1 MAGGGVIPKG
11 ARWHVLA
18 LAVEFGLI
26 GVIGLFLIAI
36 GYAHNVSFDL
46 TPTKEHTLSDQ
57 ALRTAK
63 RLDRDVTVTAFYNS
77 QDQGRVR
84 YLKDLL
90 KRYEQQNS
98 HFHFRMYD
106 LDRSPLLA
114 NRYGIVSYNAG
125 VIEDAN
131 RKLVIRD
138 LAESSL
144 TTHLIK
150 IIEGLERTALFTTG
164 HGERDPGNPDERDGL
179 SIVAK
184 SLEADNYRIER
195 SNDLRNGIAEGV
207 ALLVIAGPKKDFTET
222 EIKVVRS
229 YLERGGGALVLL
241 EADAPKRLQA
251 LVEEYGIF
259 PGNDL
264 IVDERNRLFFADS
277 FAPQVAFFNEQILP
291 YTGAPP
297 AVLPLAQSVT
307 VAPPPNPGITN
318 APLAFTGADTWADAE
333 RVSVEN
339 EKPKF
344 REGIDR
350 VGPVPV
356 VAIAHVQAKELDTP
370 APPGRADSNGSII
383 VAGDV
388 SFATNLYSGSL
399 GNEDLFL
406 NLAHLAAR
414 AEALIAVRE
423 NRRPGGTFSRIY
435 LTAWQARILF
445 WCSVILLPLAVLLVG
460 GWVGW
465 RRRLRSAG

>member
-1 MAGGGVIPKG
+1 MIPKG
-11 ARWHVLA
+11 AGWHLAA

-26 GVIGLFLIAI
+26 ALIGLFLLAI

-57 ALRTAK
+57 AQRTAA

-90 KRYEQQNS
+90 QRLEQLNS
-98 HFHFRMYD
+98 HFHFKMYD

-138 LAESSL
+138 LAEGSL

-150 IIEGLERTALFTTG
+150 MIEGLERTALFTTG

-179 SIVAK
+179 SVVAK
-184 SLEADNYRIER
+184 ALEADNYRVER
-195 SNDLRNGIAEGV
+195 SSDLRSGIAEDV
-207 ALLVIAGPKKDFTET
+207 ALLVIAGPKSDFTET
-222 EIKVVRS
+222 EIKVVRAH
-229 YLERGGGALVLL
+229 LERGGGALVML
-241 EADAPKRLQA
+241 EANAPKRIQA

-277 FAPQVAFFNEQILP
+277 FAPQVAFFNEEILP

-297 AVLPLAQSVT
+297 AVLPLAQSMT
-307 VAPPPNPGITN
+307 VAPPTNPGITN

-333 RVSVEN
+333 RVSVET
-339 EKPKF
+339 EDPKF

-356 VAIAHVQAKELDTP
+356 VAIAHVKAAVGTP
-370 APPGRADSNGSII
+370 APPGRADANGSII
-383 VAGDV
+383 VVGDV

-423 NRRPGGTFSRIY
+423 NQRPGGTFSRIY
-435 LTAWQARILF
+435 LTAVQARILF
-445 WCSVILLPLAVLLVG
+445 WSAVILLPGAVLLVG